1 MNDGRDSAGRFG
13 PGNPGRPKGARNVV
27 SAVLDQIADGH
38 ADTILAAV
46 IKAAEEGDPR
56 SAELILKRVWPEPRG
71 RPIAFDIPPVL
82 DDAHHMVTK
91 VRALIASVASGQLSP
106 EEANQVATLLDLE
119 RKVIEV
125 SSLEERIQAL
135 EKTQRGR
142 QD

>member
-56 SAELILKRVWPEPRG
+56 CAELILNELAGAPG
-71 RPIAFDIPPVL
+71 
-82 DDAHHMVTK
+82 
-91 VRALIASVASGQLSP
+91 
-106 EEANQVATLLDLE
+106 
-119 RKVIEV
+119 
-125 SSLEERIQAL
+125 
-135 EKTQRGR
+135 
-142 QD
+142 